1 MSDFLALKKKIKTSK
16 SASRTEGPLSRDR
29 RMILIDQI
37 PLRREAEKKALKG
50 LRETVKL
57 RGTLVEYERQILP
70 EYVRWETEV
79 VGTLLA
85 EEREMEAKLRELTR
99 ILEAVDYESLFYDT
113 SPQAAYQEI
122 MREIRKMEA
131 SQRRAEDRGF
141 EDEPRDAE
149 EKWDEEAGYSENER
163 AFRSFLR
170 MAAGIDPDFLP
181 KREYKK
187 RLAEFLERMQLGRA
201 SQGRKTADD
210 DTASRVKELYRVL
223 VRRLHPDSGP
233 SVRRD
238 PLMAQLWHDLQDAYA
253 KKDIDH
259 LELLLAMTDLHEG
272 QRGMRST
279 LFHMRRAATEFM
291 RSAKELKSRLR
302 EIQTTEAWGFW
313 HAPDRNK
320 LASKLKA
327 QVESRLRSTRNKLAQ
342 CEAEIEILKS
352 PARKRKNKYNPLGQD
367 YFDF

>member
-1 MSDFLALKKKIKTSK
+1 
-16 SASRTEGPLSRDR
+16 
-29 RMILIDQI
+29 MILIDQI

-57 RGTLVEYERQILP
+57 RDTLAEYERQILP
-70 EYVRWETEV
+70 EYVRWETEA
-79 VGTLLA
+79 VGPLLA
-85 EEREMEAKLRELTR
+85 EEREVEAKLRELTR

-122 MREIRKMEA
+122 MREMRKMEA
-131 SQRRAEDRGF
+131 SQRRAEERAF

-149 EKWDEEAGYSENER
+149 EEWDEEDGYSENER

-187 RLAEFLERMQLGRA
+187 RFAEFLERMQLGSA
-201 SQGRKTADD
+201 SQRTKTDADD
-210 DTASRVKELYRVL
+210 IASRVKELYRVL

-253 KKDIDH
+253 KRDAEH

-272 QRGMRST
+272 QGGMRST

-291 RSAKELKSRLR
+291 RSARELKGRLR
-302 EIQTTEAWGFW
+302 QIRTTEAWSFW
-313 HAPDRNK
+313 HAPDRDK

-327 QVESRLRSTRNKLAQ
+327 EVEARLRSTRKRLAQ

-352 PARKRKNKYNPLGQD
+352 PARNRKSKYNPLGQGF
-367 YFDF
+367 FDF